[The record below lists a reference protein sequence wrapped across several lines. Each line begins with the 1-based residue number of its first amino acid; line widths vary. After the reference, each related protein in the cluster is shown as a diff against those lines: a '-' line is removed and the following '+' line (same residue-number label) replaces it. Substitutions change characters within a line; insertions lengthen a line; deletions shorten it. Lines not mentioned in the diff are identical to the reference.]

1 MVMIMVVVMVM
12 VMMAKRFC
20 AYFYFQRIK
29 EDVTSHEEALA
40 RIVTI
45 VGKLTDDENVSE
57 NEKNNIKAEM
67 NRLQEK
73 WNTTQNTVNI
83 NYLRCDLRIVGWWLI
98 FVYYDT

>member
-29 EDVTSHEEALA
+29 EDVTSQEALA